1 MFYRLKSP
9 SACGGIFRQAQS
21 GSHLRGFAKSCDFE
35 REGCVFLREARAG
48 LAALARLVQL
58 TGLAALAGLLAG
70 WLAGWLAGQLSQP
83 SQLSQTSPWLLRK
96 SAPLS
101 CKIVTFC
108 ESAWE
113 GSQIG
118 LGQKFHRKPRVIL
131 DGKTCA
137 LVNMRQPKSL
147 INQNQAHLN
156 FRKNIG
162 VAFCAIHS
170 SFLGLFY
177 GRKLGDHHSLPYK
190 ASFR

>member
-9 SACGGIFRQAQS
+9 SACGGIFRQTQS
-21 GSHLRGFAKSCDFE
+21 GSHLRGFAKSCDFG
-35 REGCVFLREARAG
+35 REGCVFLSGARAG
-48 LAALARLVQL
+48 LAALARLAQF

-70 WLAGWLAGQLSQP
+70 GLAGCLAGPLSQP

-131 DGKTCA
+131 DGKTRA
-137 LVNMRQPKSL
+137 LVNMRQPKVL
-147 INQNQAHLN
+147 KNQNQAYQN
-156 FRKNIG
+156 FSQTVG
-162 VAFCAIHS
+162 VPFCTIHS
-170 SFLGLFY
+170 SFL
-177 GRKLGDHHSLPYK
+177 
-190 ASFR
+190 